1 MADLELHIDRPM
13 LTGAETV
20 YLHLRDGIVHG
31 SYAPGHRFTET
42 TLAAE
47 LDVSRTPVREAL
59 NRLKSD
65 GLVTTARAGVRVI
78 TLTPEDVLAV
88 YQVRAA
94 LERLVASLAAVRQ
107 SEGSLP
113 PARVDALEGFADT
126 FLRGIDEGDI
136 DSAVDA
142 NLRLHE
148 AIAAMSGN
156 RLATDFLSRVW
167 ARMAISSASNLAP
180 DSAWSRKAAEDHFHL
195 ARAIADGDADAADRI
210 AYEHVTAAESI
221 YRERLAAGQE

>member
-1 MADLELHIDRPM
+1 MADPELHIDRPM

-31 SYAPGHRFTET
+31 RYSPGHRFTEM

-107 SEGSLP
+107 SEGSLA
-113 PARVDALEGFADT
+113 PAQVDGLEGFAET
-126 FLRGIDEGDI
+126 FRRGVEEGDI
-136 DSAVDA
+136 ESAVDA
-142 NLRLHE
+142 NVRLHE
-148 AIAAMSGN
+148 SIAAMSGN
-156 RLATDFLSRVW
+156 RLAADFLSRVW
-167 ARMAISSASNLAP
+167 ARMAISSVTNLTP
-180 DSAWSRKAAEDHFHL
+180 GSAWSRKAAEDHFLL
-195 ARAIADGDADAADRI
+195 ARAIAAGDPAEADRV
-210 AYEHVTAAESI
+210 AYEHVTAAEAVH
-221 YRERLAAGQE
+221 RERLAADE

>member
-31 SYAPGHRFTET
+31 RYSPGHRFTET

-88 YQVRAA
+88 YQVRGS
-94 LERLVASLAAVRQ
+94 LERLVAALAATRQ
-107 SEGSLP
+107 SEGALP
-113 PARVDALEGFADT
+113 PAQVDRLQDFAEA
-126 FLRGIDEGDI
+126 FRSGVDEGDI
-136 DSAVDA
+136 GAAVDA

-148 AIAAMSGN
+148 SIAAMSGN
-156 RLATDFLSRVW
+156 RLATDFLGRVW
-167 ARMAISSASNLAP
+167 ARMAISSGSNLTP
-180 DSAWSRKAAEDHFHL
+180 DSDWSHQAVEDHFVL
-195 ARAIADGDADAADRI
+195 ARAIAAGDPVEADRI
-210 AYEHVTAAESI
+210 AYEHISAAEAI
-221 YRERLAAGQE
+221 FRERLNEE